1 MKLKVYI
8 ASKFSSRYRLRPI
21 KFKLKQLGF
30 EVLSD
35 WIDNNPLD
43 ETIGG
48 DYDSIGNHPDAS
60 DWIDNNPLDET
71 IGGDYDS
78 IGNHPDASH
87 DIAERD
93 RTQVLECD
101 IFIIDTQD
109 VSETGGRECEL
120 GMALM
125 AIKPYIFRIG
135 PIRNVFH
142 AHKSVRHVK
151 TWEDLLVMLEL
162 L

>member
-1 MKLKVYI
+1 MKVYI
-8 ASKFSSRYRLRPI
+8 AGKFSSRYRLRPI

-30 EVLSD
+30 DVL
-35 WIDNNPLD
+35 
-43 ETIGG
+43 
-48 DYDSIGNHPDAS
+48 S

-93 RTQVLECD
+93 RAQVLECH

-109 VSETGGRECEL
+109 KSETGGRECEL

-125 AIKPYIFRIG
+125 RDVPYIFRVG

-142 AHKSVRHVK
+142 AHKAVRVVK
-151 TWEDLLVMLEL
+151 SWEDMVTILESLL
-162 L
+162 

>member
-1 MKLKVYI
+1 MLKVYI
-8 ASKFSSRYRLRPI
+8 ASKFSSRHRMRPI
-21 KFKLKQLGF
+21 KFKLRQMGF
-30 EVLSD
+30 EVL
-35 WIDNNPLD
+35 
-43 ETIGG
+43 
-48 DYDSIGNHPDAS
+48 S

-93 RTQVLECD
+93 RNQVLECN

-109 VSETGGRECEL
+109 VSQTGGRECEL

-125 AIKPYIFRIG
+125 ASKPYIFRVG

-142 AHKSVRHVK
+142 AHKAVRVFK
-151 TWEDLLVMLEL
+151 SWEEL
-162 L
+162 LPVLEELA

>member
-1 MKLKVYI
+1 MKIYV

-21 KFKLKQLGF
+21 KFKLQQLGF
-30 EVLSD
+30 NVLSD

-43 ETIGG
+43 ET
-48 DYDSIGNHPDAS
+48 
-60 DWIDNNPLDET
+60 L
-71 IGGDYDS
+71 GGDYDS

-87 DIAERD
+87 YIAERD
-93 RTQVLECD
+93 ISQVLECD

-109 VSETGGRECEL
+109 VSQTGGRECEL

-125 AIKPYIFRIG
+125 AGKQLVFRVG

-142 AHKSVRHVK
+142 AHKSIRVVK
-151 TWEDLLVMLEL
+151 SWEEMLVILESL
-162 L
+162 K

>member
-1 MKLKVYI
+1 MKVYI
-8 ASKFSSRYRLRPI
+8 ASKFSSRYRLQPI
-21 KFKLKQLGF
+21 KFKLKQMGF
-30 EVLSD
+30 DVL
-35 WIDNNPLD
+35 
-43 ETIGG
+43 
-48 DYDSIGNHPDAS
+48 S

-93 RTQVLECD
+93 RKQVVECD

-109 VSETGGRECEL
+109 VSATGGRECEL

-125 AIKPYIFRIG
+125 ASKPYIFRIG

-142 AHKSVRHVK
+142 AHKAVRVVRS
-151 TWEDLLVMLEL
+151 WESMLNIMEGLV
-162 L
+162 